1 MHIAICDDN
10 VADRKQLERL
20 LSRESDKR
28 KENSGLFYTDSFG
41 LGSELMSK
49 RQSYDLFFI
58 DIVEESENGLEFALT
73 LCDEGVTVP
82 IVLCSSKHDYKSQA
96 AKLPN
101 YPKNLLFLNKPII
114 KAELS
119 AVLDEAVILAADREP
134 TIELRHNKETYYV
147 LEDDI
152 VYVSFDKEYATVFLK
167 DGTEVPLLMSS
178 RGFLEELRQ
187 YTHFAFINNKTIIN
201 AFYLKSYSPI
211 KATLKSGLSF
221 RLDLRGR
228 KSLLTALKYLKE
240 EGFKEEI

>member
-28 KENSGLFYTDSFG
+28 KAQAGPFYTDSFG

-82 IVLCSSKHDYKSQA
+82 IVLCSSRYDYKEQA
-96 AKLPN
+96 EKLPN
-101 YPKNLLFLNKPII
+101 YPKNILFLNKPIL
-114 KAELS
+114 KSELS
-119 AVLDEAVILAADREP
+119 DVLDKAQEIAANREP

-152 VYVSFDKEYATVFLK
+152 VYVLIGAEYATVYLK

-178 RGFLEELRQ
+178 IGFFDELRQ
-187 YTHFAFINNKTIIN
+187 YTHYAFINRKTIIN
-201 AFYLKSYSPI
+201 AFYLKSFSYF
-211 KATLKSGLSF
+211 KVCLKSGLSF
-221 RLDLRGR
+221 KLSLAGR
-228 KSLLTALKYLKE
+228 KSLQTAITSLKE
-240 EGFKEEI
+240 EGITEEL

>member
-20 LSRESDKR
+20 LSRESDFR
-28 KENSGLFYTDSFG
+28 KSANGPFYTDSYG

-82 IVLCSSKHDYKSQA
+82 IVLCSSKNDYKKQA
-96 AKLPN
+96 DELPN

-119 AVLDEAVILAADREP
+119 QLLDEAILIASNREP

-147 LEDDI
+147 HEDDI
-152 VYVSFDKEYATVFLK
+152 VYALSDKQYVYVYLK
-167 DGTEVPLLMSS
+167 DGTEIPLLTAAGNLFSE
-178 RGFLEELRQ
+178 LEQ
-187 YTHFAFINNKTIIN
+187 YTHFAFINRKTMIN

-221 RLDLRGR
+221 KLDFQGRRLL
-228 KSLLTALKYLKE
+228 KTALKYLNEEGIKE
-240 EGFKEEI
+240 ET

>member
-28 KENSGLFYTDSFG
+28 KDLTGLFYTDSYG
-41 LGSELMSK
+41 QGSELFSK

-58 DIVEESENGLEFALT
+58 DLCEESENGLEFALY

-82 IVLCSSKHDYKSQA
+82 IVLCSSKFDYR
-96 AKLPN
+96 KLLEDRPN
-101 YPKNLLFLNKPII
+101 YPKNLLFISKPII

-119 AVLDEAVILAADREP
+119 ELLDKAVEIASHREP

-152 VYVSFDKEYATVFLK
+152 VYAIVDKNCVNVYLK
-167 DGTEVPLLMSS
+167 DGTEVPVITSAENLFS
-178 RGFLEELRQ
+178 ELCD
-187 YTHFAFINNKTIIN
+187 YTHYAFINRRTMIN
-201 AFYLKSYSPI
+201 AVYLQTHSPFSV
-211 KATLKSGLSF
+211 TLKSGLSF
-221 RLDLRGR
+221 RLDHKGH
-228 KSLLTALKYLKE
+228 KSLNEALGYLKQ
-240 EGFKEEI
+240 EGIMEEI